1 MYSCQQYVLIA
12 SSHKLFGWNMKSTCA
27 SATLASTEYMFQMSP
42 GELDGGFRGIL
53 GWLGGELLGNFLG
66 GGATIAANSWHG

>member
-1 MYSCQQYVLIA
+1 
-12 SSHKLFGWNMKSTCA
+12 MKSTCA